1 MTFRGV
7 KFMVIFFSVSE
18 AVESGTCVN
27 TRTLLVLCLGAYCG
41 LRYAGA
47 YILGSG
53 NLVTMATVSVPKKQK
68 LRSLFSPRAL
78 LKRLIAAF
86 WGDGENEPHVVGIG
100 IKGVVVLVIT
110 YALFGGILECWVGSV
125 LGALS
130 PGGEFTTASVGPDV
144 FPHAHNPR
152 EAASLP
158 QVNATEDVA
167 KLQQGL
173 SWTTTVAAWQR
184 LQVLADPVLLAVLTL
199 VMAVLTVMLQ
209 LFHDLFAL
217 FVMQVRI

>member
-1 MTFRGV
+1 MLNATNKRKEEQCEGTDEV
-7 KFMVIFFSVSE
+7 EVEERSE
-18 AVESGTCVN
+18 E
-27 TRTLLVLCLGAYCG
+27 R
-41 LRYAGA
+41 
-47 YILGSG
+47 
-53 NLVTMATVSVPKKQK
+53 
-68 LRSLFSPRAL
+68 
-78 LKRLIAAF
+78 
-86 WGDGENEPHVVGIG
+86 
-100 IKGVVVLVIT
+100 
-110 YALFGGILECWVGSV
+110 GILECWVGSV

-152 EAASLP
+152 EAAGLP

-217 FVMQVRI
+217 FVMQ